1 MLKIFTTQLSGF
13 FKRIEEQEES
23 QFEDAARILAQAS
36 VGEGFIYIYGVEEM
50 HAITLEALSSA
61 EPLSQTKALPLHEL
75 DQLTSVDRVL
85 IVSRFSTDHKA
96 VEIAERLKKLD
107 IPFVSIAAV
116 PKEIAEPSLTALADA
131 HIDTK
136 LLKPLI
142 PGEDGSRFGFPA
154 MMVALYAYYGL
165 IFTLK
170 EIVEEYE

>member
-1 MLKIFTTQLSGF
+1 M
-13 FKRIEEQEES
+13 
-23 QFEDAARILAQAS
+23 
-36 VGEGFIYIYGVEEM
+36 
-50 HAITLEALSSA
+50 
-61 EPLSQTKALPLHEL
+61 
-75 DQLTSVDRVL
+75 
-85 IVSRFSTDHKA
+85 
-96 VEIAERLKKLD
+96 EIAERLKKHD
-107 IPFVSIAAV
+107 IPFVSIAAA
-116 PKEIAEPSLTALADA
+116 PKEITEPSLTALADA